1 MDQNQRYAELF
12 REESFEQIESLNQQ
26 LLRLEKEG
34 PAPDII
40 DEIFR
45 VAHTLKSSSAFV
57 GLDALSDLSHRM
69 EDLLQKLREHTLAV
83 TTETVTLLFQCLD
96 RIRRGV
102 ENFQPG
108 IPEADNYK
116 DLITAIA
123 GLARAGS
130 HGATAA
136 QPAKVSSAPASA
148 SPAGDPAPSSSGG
161 SSLFSPDHAIE
172 VSVNPEDLMPAQEA
186 PAAAQQGIVLT
197 AEEERELL
205 KESAGHEVFEG
216 MIRLEPDAPM
226 KNMRF
231 LLLLQHLSR
240 AGRVY
245 RSVPDDTWL
254 ESAPETRELRFLFWG
269 QLPRQELIRLCQID
283 MVEEVRIVA
292 RAEKTHHEESRYQ
305 SRSIKVSSEKI
316 DYLMNSVG
324 ELVITNSGLLKVF
337 DDLRNA
343 YGENTHLTELKNRID
358 QAARIARDLQSG
370 IMKTRMIPIGLAFHR
385 FTRPARDLALELG
398 KEVELT
404 FHGEDTE
411 LDKNIIDAI
420 HEPLLHLLRNS
431 MDHGIEKPDER
442 AAAGKPRVGSIVLTS
457 YQSGNHIFVD
467 IEDDGK
473 GLSREGIWKRA
484 QASGLAQS
492 AEMPDDDTLY
502 NFIFEPGFSTADQVT
517 DVSGRGVGMNVVRQM
532 VQDFNGSIQIHTVPG
547 EGTRFTLSFP
557 LTLAIISA
565 ILVQVSGEEY
575 AFPLSDV
582 VETVRIARD
591 EVTTL
596 HGRDIVSLRGEILP
610 LYQTGPL
617 LGGYRAQTDT
627 PDFPIMIASTGGRKA
642 GFVVDALHGKAEIV
656 IKSLE
661 KNFRQ
666 IRGLVGVCLMGDG
679 RIVPVLDVQGLSEL
693 AQRDS
698 KRDPSVRA
706 LEYLSNMDLD
716 STAATHKYNDAVTQL
731 LSRRKGKDRKVTQQP
746 PSAQTAL
753 TARPVSTVG
762 TPTRAAA
769 DDHHASSSDIH
780 RPHRE
785 ETPAQPAR
793 PEASGKPPESAPL
806 RPENA
811 AASSNSA
818 GQTAAEEEP
827 VEEVLD
833 PSVYNRL
840 QVVINSGMVSAG
852 MVLSQLLGI
861 KVEVSVP
868 EFHALAF
875 PQLAAHL
882 PTAEAVSVELGT
894 EEGMEA
900 HLYLVFDLN
909 TAIQAAGELM
919 GLPQSDWNSNKISR
933 EDLSSVL
940 CELMNIVGASILN
953 SMANKAGR
961 AIKPSVPGFFMGTG
975 PEISRRIQGKVE
987 TNRDLR
993 LLYISADFF
1002 REGMDLIGRMF
1013 FLSPSAVI
1021 DDVVGGLR

>member
-1 MDQNQRYAELF
+1 MDQAQRYAELF

-26 LLRLEKEG
+26 LLRLEKDG

-57 GLDALSDLSHRM
+57 GLSALSDLSHRM
-69 EDLLQKLREHTLAV
+69 EDLLQKLRDYSLEV

-96 RIRRGV
+96 RIRRAV
-102 ENFQPG
+102 EGFQPG
-108 IPEADNYK
+108 IPETDDYK
-116 DLITAIA
+116 DLITAIT
-123 GLARAGS
+123 GLAARSTAS
-130 HGATAA
+130 IKTSATTAA
-136 QPAKVSSAPASA
+136 PAAGTAASGGSGEA
-148 SPAGDPAPSSSGG
+148 SG
-161 SSLFSPDHAIE
+161 SSLFSPDSAIE
-172 VSVNPEDLMPAQEA
+172 VSVNPEDLLPAQ
-186 PAAAQQGIVLT
+186 AAAAGGAQQGIVLT

-245 RSVPDDTWL
+245 RSVPDDAWL

-269 QLPRQELIRLCQID
+269 QVPRSELIRLCQID

-398 KEVELT
+398 KEVELS

-431 MDHGIEKPDER
+431 LDHGIEKPDER
-442 AAAGKPRVGSIVLTS
+442 VAAGKPRTGSIVLTS

-473 GLSREGIWKRA
+473 GLSREAIWKRV
-484 QASGLAQS
+484 QATGLAQGRD
-492 AEMPDDDTLY
+492 MPDDETLY
-502 NFIFEPGFSTADQVT
+502 DFIFEPGFSTADQVT

-698 KRDPSVRA
+698 RRDPSVRA
-706 LEYLSNMDLD
+706 LEYISNMDLD
-716 STAATHKYNDAVTQL
+716 STAATHKYNEAVTQF
-731 LSRRKGKDRKVTQQP
+731 LSRRKGRDRKVAGPSATAMLGPESASARVARVTDSAAATGAPESLPGREQP
-746 PSAQTAL
+746 PVPPS
-753 TARPVSTVG
+753 PVRGPAGKT
-762 TPTRAAA
+762 
-769 DDHHASSSDIH
+769 
-780 RPHRE
+780 
-785 ETPAQPAR
+785 ETPAAGQP
-793 PEASGKPPESAPL
+793 SAHTAP
-806 RPENA
+806 A
-811 AASSNSA
+811 AASPGPA
-818 GQTAAEEEP
+818 VKEEP
-827 VEEVLD
+827 VEDVLD
-833 PSVYNRL
+833 ASVYSRL

-868 EFHALAF
+868 EFHALAY
-875 PQLAAHL
+875 PQLAAHM
-882 PTAEAVSVELGT
+882 PQADAVSVELGT

-909 TAIQAAGELM
+909 TAFQAAGELM
-919 GLPQSDWNSNKISR
+919 GLPRGDWNTSKISR
-933 EDLSSVL
+933 DDLSSVL

-961 AIKPSVPGFFMGTG
+961 AIKPSVPEFYMGTG
-975 PEISRRIQGKVE
+975 KDISGRIQAKVE
-987 TNRDLR
+987 SNRDLR

-1021 DDVVGGLR
+1021 DDVVGGRR